1 MDRITINAV
10 VFREDGLW
18 IAQCLEYNFVS
29 YTKELEELPGE
40 LMRQIQG
47 QVRIDLQDGKRPF
60 VDFREAPAKYWELFE
75 KAIRDPRLPEPPL
88 TSQVE
93 AHLLLAA

>member
-10 VFREDGLW
+10 VFREDELW
-18 IAQCLEYNFVS
+18 VAQCLEYNLVS
-29 YTKELEELPGE
+29 CTKELEDLPGE

-47 QVRIDLQDGKRPF
+47 QVRIDLQDGKMPF
-60 VDFREAPAKYWELFE
+60 ADFRAAPVKYWELFK
-75 KAIRDPRLPEPPL
+75 KASRDPRLPEPPL